1 MNNVLR
7 VMTKG
12 LACLCVATVI
22 AQATALTAMWL
33 KGALDRPRLYRVLAA
48 LHGID
53 ILTVHAQLLA
63 RQEPADTEQVSYT
76 ARWEADT
83 RKSLDLDL
91 RETAISKGLLE
102 LGSLQ
107 TALQSDQSRLR
118 ELKQAYDA
126 RLKELLDEEQTAS
139 RRELQRTL
147 EAIRPD
153 QAKQQIVKMMED
165 DAMDDVVAIMKTMPI
180 DKRKKII
187 AEFKQRED
195 EERLF
200 EILKNIRTG
209 EPTATQIQDARDR
222 LAEIGPGP
230 PAFQEP
236 VP

>member
-1 MNNVLR
+1 
-7 VMTKG
+7 MTKG

-33 KGALDRPRLYRVLAA
+33 KGALDQPRLYRVLAA

>member
-53 ILTVHAQLLA
+53 ILAIHAQLLD
-63 RQEPADTEQVSYT
+63 RQEPADTEQPSYT

-91 RETAISKGLLE
+91 RETVISNGLLE
-102 LGSLQ
+102 MGNLQ
-107 TALQSDQSRLR
+107 TALQSDQSRFR
-118 ELKQAYDA
+118 ELRQAYDTQ
-126 RLKELLDEEQTAS
+126 LKELLDEEQAAS

-147 EAIRPD
+147 EAIQPS
-153 QAKQQIVKMMED
+153 QAKQQIVKMLED
-165 DAMDDVVAIMKTMPI
+165 DAMDDVVAILKSMPI

-187 AEFKQRED
+187 GEFKQRED

-209 EPTATQIQDARDR
+209 EPVATQIQEARDR
-222 LAEIGPGP
+222 LAETGPGTR
-230 PAFQEP
+230 AAKEP
-236 VP
+236 IP